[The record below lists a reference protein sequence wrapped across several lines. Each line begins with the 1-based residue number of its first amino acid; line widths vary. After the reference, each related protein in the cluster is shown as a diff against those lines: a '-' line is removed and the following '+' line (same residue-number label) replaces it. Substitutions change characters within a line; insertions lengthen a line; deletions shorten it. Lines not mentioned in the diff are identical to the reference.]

1 MAKKYPS
8 INLIKDQKNDLIER
22 IINWSLSVGRVLV
35 IITELIALG
44 AFLWRFGLDQQLVD
58 LHTQIKQKQAI
69 VSAFKK
75 NEDEY
80 RNLQD
85 RLSIAS
91 NFSLLGEERTQAY
104 KDIISLATAGLKFNK
119 ISLSDNTINL
129 ETNVDSIFTL
139 SNFINSL
146 KEYPS
151 IESVSIDKIE
161 SKISNA
167 VISAGISITLKSL
180 PNQYANQI
188 K

>member
-1 MAKKYPS
+1 MGKKSAS
-8 INLIKDQKNDLIER
+8 INLIKDQKNDLLER
-22 IINWSLSVGRVLV
+22 VVNWSLGVGRVLV

-58 LHTQIKQKQAI
+58 LHTQIRQKQAI

-75 NEDEY
+75 NEDQY

-91 NFSLLGEERTQAY
+91 NFLTIGEARVKIY
-104 KDIISLATAGLKFNK
+104 KDVLSLATIGIKFNK
-119 ISLSDNTINL
+119 TSLSNNTITL
-129 ETNVDSIFTL
+129 QANVDSISTL
-139 SNFINSL
+139 SNFIDTL
-146 KEYPS
+146 KENPA

-161 SKISNA
+161 SKISSA
-167 VISAGISITLKSL
+167 VISAGVSIALKAL